1 MPWWSWIV
9 IWVALIAL
17 ALLYIVLLGL
27 KVWRDASR
35 TMRAFEETSA
45 SLSDYRHAKAAE
57 WDAKAPIAP
66 EHAPP
71 GSAVFAS
78 PEQMKDD
85 YLAAKGARRIG
96 RLTRRVARR
105 KERGQ
110 LQSLRDIRALKDVG

>member
-17 ALLYIVLLGL
+17 ALLYVVLLGL
-27 KVWRDASR
+27 KVWRDATR
-35 TMRAFEETSA
+35 TMRTFEETSA
-45 SLSDYRHAKAAE
+45 RLGAYQRASTSEWEAKQ
-57 WDAKAPIAP
+57 PPAP
-66 EHAPP
+66 ERPAP

-85 YLAAKGARRIG
+85 YLAAKEERRLAR
-96 RLTRRVARR
+96 LQRRVARR